1 VKKLHIFI
9 VSFFILLAI
18 LSCKNSNNNT
28 IVRAG
33 HEAPSFS
40 LSTLDSKKI
49 NLAMYAGEYV
59 LINFWA
65 TWCAP
70 CIEELPDL
78 NKLHDHFKD
87 RGLRVLTIAVDDDL
101 ETMNEIVD
109 ELNLTLPILLDTEGV
124 VKTSYKVRAFPETFL
139 VDREGKIRLITDPK
153 NMIPELK
160 LRGPRAWFSDKS
172 VELFNDL
179 LEN

>member
-1 VKKLHIFI
+1 MLKLII
-9 VSFFILLAI
+9 KISLLLFLCLT
-18 LSCKNSNNNT
+18 LSCKSSNNNT

-40 LSTLDSKKI
+40 LGTLDSKKI

-109 ELNLTLPILLDTEGV
+109 ELKLTLPILLDKEGIV
-124 VKTSYKVRAFPETFL
+124 RTNYKVRAFPETFL
-139 VDREGKIRLITDPK
+139 VDREGKIRLITDPQ
-153 NMIPELK
+153 NMIPQLK

-172 VELFNDL
+172 IELFNDL